1 MNYAENM
8 VMHGFR
14 IERIRKVPGMNA
26 ALVEMRHEQSQAKLC
41 WLDNKEENRF
51 FSVGFQTLPE
61 DDTGVFHILEHSVL
75 CGSARYPLKEPFVE
89 LLKSSMNTFLNAMTY
104 PDKTVYP
111 VASRNAQDFLNLV
124 SVYLDA
130 VFAPLLRENPYIFY
144 QEGWHLETE
153 GDAPFYRGVVYNE
166 MKGASSDPQRRM
178 EEKLMALLFPD
189 NAYRYDSGGDPSVI
203 PTLTLEA
210 FRAQYERWY
219 HPSRALFYLQGD
231 VPMDDTL
238 RMIDAYLAVRKPCA
252 SVPALTLQKPC
263 HQEETV
269 YYARSTKAAK
279 ADMCGYGK
287 LLGTWKMCRSR
298 RLPASYVTCWPEA
311 MRRR

>member
-166 MKGASSDPQRRM
+166 MKGRIQR
-178 EEKLMALLFPD
+178 
-189 NAYRYDSGGDPSVI
+189 
-203 PTLTLEA
+203 
-210 FRAQYERWY
+210 
-219 HPSRALFYLQGD
+219 
-231 VPMDDTL
+231 
-238 RMIDAYLAVRKPCA
+238 
-252 SVPALTLQKPC
+252 PA
-263 HQEETV
+263 
-269 YYARSTKAAK
+269 AAHGRK
-279 ADMCGYGK
+279 ADGAFVSG
-287 LLGTWKMCRSR
+287 
-298 RLPASYVTCWPEA
+298 
-311 MRRR
+311 

>member
-1 MNYAENM
+1 
-8 VMHGFR
+8 
-14 IERIRKVPGMNA
+14 MNA

-130 VFAPLLRENPYIFY
+130 VFAPLLRENSYIFIRKAGIWK
-144 QEGWHLETE
+144 QRGCTVLPRRRLQRDEG
-153 GDAPFYRGVVYNE
+153 RI
-166 MKGASSDPQRRM
+166 QR
-178 EEKLMALLFPD
+178 
-189 NAYRYDSGGDPSVI
+189 
-203 PTLTLEA
+203 
-210 FRAQYERWY
+210 
-219 HPSRALFYLQGD
+219 
-231 VPMDDTL
+231 
-238 RMIDAYLAVRKPCA
+238 
-252 SVPALTLQKPC
+252 PA
-263 HQEETV
+263 
-269 YYARSTKAAK
+269 AAHGRK
-279 ADMCGYGK
+279 ADGAFVSG
-287 LLGTWKMCRSR
+287 
-298 RLPASYVTCWPEA
+298 
-311 MRRR
+311 